1 MAFFAERWHFL
12 ALSVWADLCKLS
24 KLLENYFCN
33 PWHGTCIYY
42 RQEDK
47 MKNIIRN
54 WMIQN
59 IKKYGLKM
67 GIFVIVWFIIGNFV
81 IPPLVA
87 SLGHWEFAWITYTPI
102 DEIVLFPIAYV
113 ILR

>member
-1 MAFFAERWHFL
+1 
-12 ALSVWADLCKLS
+12 
-24 KLLENYFCN
+24 
-33 PWHGTCIYY
+33 
-42 RQEDK
+42 
-47 MKNIIRN
+47 MKKIIEN

-67 GIFVIVWFIIGNFV
+67 GIFVIAWFVIGNFV

-102 DEIVLFPIAYV
+102 DEIILFPIAYAV
-113 ILR
+113 LK